1 MLCATTGVHGE
12 AYTVLWTP
20 SATEQVAE
28 QVASSAF
35 GFVDTGT
42 ISVDVT
48 CVCSGHDCDCVISC
62 LIRSITQDALDY
74 VDVLVV
80 ATYTPDVRK
89 KISQRL
95 KFAFTRLFETGF

>member
-1 MLCATTGVHGE
+1 MRQHSHTCSAALVLAVACMLCATTGVHGE

-48 CVCSGHDCDCVISC
+48 CVCSRHDYDCVISVDFF
-62 LIRSITQDALDY
+62 SI
-74 VDVLVV
+74 V
-80 ATYTPDVRK
+80 
-89 KISQRL
+89 
-95 KFAFTRLFETGF
+95 